1 MFVSLIEKDSHQ
13 IGAAN
18 VPTDT
23 PPVVGLS
30 IIQGGMAAE
39 VAEENELDQAN
50 NYYKHQAYIFRF
62 IHQNYVFFETAKFGI
77 FSYTDI
83 SLYVCTPQQHG
94 SRKDTRIIDMHV
106 LHVLSFFSQ
115 LTSSRIDLIR

>member
-1 MFVSLIEKDSHQ
+1 MFVSLLEKDSHQ
-13 IGAAN
+13 IGTAN

-50 NYYKHQAYIFRF
+50 NYYKHQAFRF
-62 IHQNYVFFETAKFGI
+62 IHQNCVFFETAKFGI
-77 FSYTDI
+77 FSYTDKLFKGYRPCRRPLI
-83 SLYVCTPQQHG
+83 FGESLQGQWIHLY
-94 SRKDTRIIDMHV
+94 
-106 LHVLSFFSQ
+106 
-115 LTSSRIDLIR
+115 SSGNQEW

>member
-1 MFVSLIEKDSHQ
+1 MFVSLLEKDSHQ
-13 IGAAN
+13 IGTAN

-50 NYYKHQAYIFRF
+50 NYYKHQAFRF
-62 IHQNYVFFETAKFGI
+62 IHQNCVFFETAKFGI
-77 FSYTDI
+77 FSYTDKLLCI
-83 SLYVCTPQQHG
+83 YIYTYPNNTG
-94 SRKDTRIIDMHV
+94 AEKIHV
-106 LHVLSFFSQ
+106 
-115 LTSSRIDLIR
+115 